1 MNSQPAPILLKAK
14 TTYPAL
20 KETLIKRDRLLTAM
34 TAGLQGRLTL
44 VCAPA
49 GFGKTTLLTQWAHS
63 QQQAPAWL
71 SLDELDNDLVRFWRY
86 VVHAL
91 TAVVPEAVAQRI
103 APLIETLPNVSI
115 NTFLDALLNELYI
128 LSETAVLMLD
138 DYQRIRNEHIHSSL
152 SYFIDYLPQPLHVL
166 IASRNELP
174 FPTVHWLAREEYTAI
189 DVSQLQF
196 TPSETAL
203 FFQAMSSP
211 GLSPDQIEQLTLRT
225 EGWVT
230 ALKLI
235 MLNLRAGTPVSD
247 YVLGFNGNYRDVADY
262 LFHEVVSRLP
272 ADIYHFLLQTS
283 VLDRMDAILCH
294 AVTQETNSV
303 QLLEQLKN
311 LNLFMV
317 PLDEQNNWFRYHH
330 LFAQY
335 LQELAKKNHP
345 ELWYRANRLA
355 STCLAERS
363 FMEEA
368 IHHAIAAEDFELM
381 QTHLERHLPTV
392 LNKGEVSTLL
402 YWFQCIPA
410 DTATSPELALFYAF
424 VLVLTGQLGQAEQE
438 LERMERIGTTM
449 EQTERWEQLQSGIL
463 FVRSNLVFLNGDFD
477 RWFAFAEGIL
487 DRILPANPTYY
498 NFNYNTTEPLVRRTA
513 IGLKGALSQDTE
525 TIGNLFMGV
534 LESHGWQE
542 SLLNLYVKQS
552 LYEGYYE
559 WNRLEQC
566 RELIPVLKR
575 AAMSCHIPGLLIP
588 LCLTEARIHLAEG
601 RSQLAHDVI
610 DEALL
615 ACKKMDTH
623 WIDALRACKVRFYVQ
638 DGQISQAKKEM
649 ARLGLTT
656 KDKPTFNKE
665 FEFISLCRLLGK
677 QRKETEALRLLEQLW
692 PQSEREQLYSS
703 LVEIANL
710 QALLEAQRGQRSA
723 ALLYV
728 HKALVIGESFGYIR
742 SFLDEGA
749 AMAELLSAYL
759 SSDDTALSSS
769 SRVSEA
775 YVRMLLDLFPKLSK
789 PYLTPAPLL
798 DIQLTRRESDLLRL
812 IQQGASNKQIA
823 AALAL
828 TEGTVRIYLSRL
840 YEKLGVSS
848 RTQALAA
855 SQDLSLLKNIPLMP
869 D

>member
-1 MNSQPAPILLKAK
+1 MISQPAPILLKAK

-20 KETLIKRDRLLTAM
+20 KETLVKRGRLLTAI

-49 GFGKTTLLTQWAHS
+49 GFGKTTLLSQWAHS
-63 QQQAPAWL
+63 QPQAPAWL

-91 TAVVPEAVAQRI
+91 TAIVPETAAQRI
-103 APLIETLPNVSI
+103 ASLIEALPNVSI
-115 NTFLDALLNELYI
+115 STFLDALLNEMYVLP
-128 LSETAVLMLD
+128 ETAVLILD

-152 SYFIDYLPQPLHVL
+152 SYFIDYLPQQLHVL

-174 FPTVHWLAREEYTAI
+174 FPTVHWLAREEYSCI

-196 TPSETAL
+196 TSQETTL

-235 MLNLRAGTPVSD
+235 LLNLRAGTQVSD
-247 YVLGFNGNYRDVADY
+247 YVLGFSGNYRDIADY
-262 LFHEVVSRLP
+262 LFHEVVSKLP
-272 ADIYHFLLQTS
+272 ADIYQFLLQTAS
-283 VLDRMDAILCH
+283 LHRMDAILCH
-294 AVTQETNSV
+294 AVTQETNSA
-303 QLLEQLKN
+303 QLLEQLKS
-311 LNLFMV
+311 LNLFLV

-335 LQELAKKNHP
+335 LQELVQKKHP
-345 ELWYRANRLA
+345 ALWYRANRLA
-355 STCLAERS
+355 STCLAARG

-381 QTHLERHLPTV
+381 QAHLERHLPTV
-392 LNKGEVSTLL
+392 LNKGELSTLL
-402 YWFQCIPA
+402 HWFQCMPA
-410 DTATSPELALFYAF
+410 ETEMSPELALFYAF

-438 LERMERIGTTM
+438 LEHIERISTTM
-449 EQTERWEQLQSGIL
+449 EQTERWAQLQSGIL

-513 IGLKGALSQDTE
+513 IGLKGALSRDTE

-566 RELIPVLKR
+566 RELFPALKR
-575 AAMSCHIPGLLIP
+575 AAMSHQIPGLLIP
-588 LCLTEARIHLAEG
+588 LCLIEARIHLAEG
-601 RSQLAHDVI
+601 RSRLAHDVI
-610 DEALL
+610 DETLL
-615 ACKKMDTH
+615 ACKKLDTH
-623 WIDALRACKVRFYVQ
+623 WIDVLRACKVRLYVQ
-638 DGQISQAKKEM
+638 DGQISQAKKEL
-649 ARLGLTT
+649 AHLGLTV

-665 FEFISLCRLLGK
+665 FEFITLCRFLGK

-703 LVEIANL
+703 LVEIAIL

-723 ALLYV
+723 ALQYV
-728 HKALVIGESFGYIR
+728 HKALVIGEPFGYIR

-759 SSDDTALSSS
+759 SSSDTELSSS
-769 SRVSEA
+769 SGVSEA
-775 YVRMLLDLFPKLSK
+775 YVRMLLALFPKVSK
-789 PYLTPAPLL
+789 PYTTPDPVTAEA
-798 DIQLTRRESDLLRL
+798 LTRRESDLLRL
-812 IQQGASNKQIA
+812 IQQGASNKQMA
-823 AALAL
+823 AALSL
-828 TEGTVRIYLSRL
+828 SEGTVRIYLSRL

-848 RTQALAA
+848 RTQALVAA
-855 SQDLSLLKNIPLMP
+855 QDLNLLKNIPLMP